1 MRSKNIILRM
11 CEISMVSALSFV
23 LGRLTLSFDNLKI
36 TFAAFPILLLACI
49 SSYWGDAAIASF
61 VAQFLSQMLTYG
73 LSMTTVLWIFPSV
86 FRAVVFWFLVHKI
99 LKNNLHKVS
108 YYVGADV
115 IAVSVTVLNTLVI
128 ALDAIIFGYYTP
140 TYVYGMF
147 FIRLGSGIISMML
160 MSCVVALVAS
170 RVKVKNIR

>member
-36 TFAAFPILLLACI
+36 TFVAFPILLLACV

-61 VAQFLSQMLTYG
+61 VDQFLSQMLTYG

-86 FRAVVFWFLVHKI
+86 FRAVVF
-99 LKNNLHKVS
+99 
-108 YYVGADV
+108 
-115 IAVSVTVLNTLVI
+115 
-128 ALDAIIFGYYTP
+128 
-140 TYVYGMF
+140 
-147 FIRLGSGIISMML
+147 
-160 MSCVVALVAS
+160 
-170 RVKVKNIR
+170 

>member
-1 MRSKNIILRM
+1 MKSKNAILRM

-36 TFAAFPILLLACI
+36 TFAAFPILLLACV
-49 SSYWGDAAIASF
+49 SPYWGDAAIASF

-108 YYVGADV
+108 YYIGAVV

-140 TYVYGMF
+140 IYVYGMF
-147 FIRLGSGIISMML
+147 FVRLGSGIVSMIL

-170 RVKVKNIR
+170 RIKVRNIG

>member
-86 FRAVVFWFLVHKI
+86 FRAIVFWFLVHKI
-99 LKNNLHKVS
+99 LKDNLHRFS
-108 YYVGADV
+108 YYAGAV
-115 IAVSVTVLNTLVI
+115 IIAMSITILNTLVM
-128 ALDAIIFGYYTP
+128 ALDAMIFGYYT
-140 TYVYGMF
+140 TVYVYGMF
-147 FIRLGSGIISMML
+147 FIRLGSGILSMLL
-160 MSCVVALVAS
+160 MSYVVALIAPMV
-170 RVKVKNIR
+170 RVGNNR